1 MLFYNMP
8 LEKRSLLKNS
18 TCFTALLIIGIE
30 QAFKYDLDATMDTK
44 KQAEEAMRE
53 NEQFL
58 KKIFDS
64 IQDGISVIDIN
75 FKVIKTNR
83 WMEEI
88 YGHQMPLV
96 GKKCYQVYQGKNS
109 PCQRCPSLKSI
120 KTGDVHTEVVP
131 YPSETNPEG
140 WIELFSFPVKDEKG
154 RVTHVIEYVKDITAR
169 KKAEEAL
176 RESEDKFRSLVE
188 ITSDW
193 IWEVDRN
200 GIYSYVSPKI
210 KTLLGY
216 EPQEL
221 IGKATPFDFMPEG
234 EADKTRKLFKSIV
247 SSRKSLD
254 GLENTNI
261 HKDGH
266 LVVLETS
273 GVPVFDKVGNFTGY
287 RGVDRDITDRK
298 RTEDELL
305 QEKKKLENAL
315 NEIRKLSGLLP
326 ICSSCKKIRDDKGY
340 WNDLEAYI
348 EKHSDALFTHGMCP
362 ECSEK
367 LYGKE
372 KWYVKM
378 KKRKGIK

>member
-1 MLFYNMP
+1 MF

-53 NEQFL
+53 NEKFL

-75 FKVIKTNR
+75 LKVIN
-83 WMEEI
+83 
-88 YGHQMPLV
+88 
-96 GKKCYQVYQGKNS
+96 
-109 PCQRCPSLKSI
+109 
-120 KTGDVHTEVVP
+120 
-131 YPSETNPEG
+131 
-140 WIELFSFPVKDEKG
+140 
-154 RVTHVIEYVKDITAR
+154 
-169 KKAEEAL
+169 
-176 RESEDKFRSLVE
+176 
-188 ITSDW
+188 
-193 IWEVDRN
+193 
-200 GIYSYVSPKI
+200 
-210 KTLLGY
+210 
-216 EPQEL
+216 
-221 IGKATPFDFMPEG
+221 
-234 EADKTRKLFKSIV
+234 
-247 SSRKSLD
+247 
-254 GLENTNI
+254 
-261 HKDGH
+261 KDGH

-305 QEKKKLENAL
+305 QEKKKLETAL
-315 NEIRKLSGLLP
+315 NEIRRLSGLLP

-367 LYGKE
+367 LYGKK

-378 KKRKGIK
+378 KKRK

>member
-1 MLFYNMP
+1 
-8 LEKRSLLKNS
+8 
-18 TCFTALLIIGIE
+18 
-30 QAFKYDLDATMDTK
+30 
-44 KQAEEAMRE
+44 MRE

-75 FKVIKTNR
+75 LKVIKTNR
-83 WMEEI
+83 YMEEI
-88 YGHQMPLV
+88 YDHKMPLV
-96 GKKCYQVYQGKNS
+96 GKQCYQVYQERNS
-109 PCQRCPSLKSI
+109 PCQQCPSLKSI

-154 RVTHVIEYVKDITAR
+154 RVTSVIEYIKNITAR

-176 RESEDKFRSLVE
+176 RENEEKFRSLVE

-193 IWEVDRN
+193 IWEVDQN

-221 IGKATPFDFMPEG
+221 IGKATPFDFMPEE
-234 EADKTRKLFKSIV
+234 EAEKTSRLFKSII

-298 RTEDELL
+298 RTEDELF

-315 NEIRKLSGLLP
+315 NEIKTLSGLLP

-340 WNDLEAYI
+340 WNDLESYI
-348 EKHSDALFTHGMCP
+348 ELHSDALFTHGLCP